1 LICKDGL
8 FLLFS
13 ASSLVSFF
21 GLVSLLDARST
32 CSPPGDEQCDGGCV
46 VLGNVNAQE
55 AQYLLGKCYYT
66 GQGLP
71 RDDSGATLWLRRAAE
86 GGHAESAFLIWRILN
101 SRGGGRGGGEDRDDV
116 EALERAADLGMLP
129 QCMTNHGTNCTSERR
144 DSSKRCFSSSPF
156 VLTGQAPWCV

>member
-1 LICKDGL
+1 MFTTRG
-8 FLLFS
+8 
-13 ASSLVSFF
+13 
-21 GLVSLLDARST
+21 
-32 CSPPGDEQCDGGCV
+32 EQRDGGCV

-101 SRGGGRGGGEDRDDV
+101 SRGGGRGGGGDDV

-129 QCMTNHGTNCTSERR
+129 QFMTNHGSNCTSERR
-144 DSSKRCFSSSPF
+144 ESSKRSFSSPPF
-156 VLTGQAPWCV
+156 DLTGQALWCL